1 MAAVSKLICCVD
13 YIGVIGEE
21 GLFVV
26 LDLVSH
32 MILVYKYLN
41 CRFKMNRARNY
52 QTFVKRF

>member
-1 MAAVSKLICCVD
+1 MAAVSKLMYCVD

-21 GLFVV
+21 GPFVV

-52 QTFVKRF
+52 LTFDKRF